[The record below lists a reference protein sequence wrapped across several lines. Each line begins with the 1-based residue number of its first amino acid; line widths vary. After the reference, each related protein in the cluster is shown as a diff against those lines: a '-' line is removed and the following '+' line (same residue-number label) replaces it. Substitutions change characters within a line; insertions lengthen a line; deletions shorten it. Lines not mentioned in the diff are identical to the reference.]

1 MSWHFSQAL
10 VEAYSEASCL
20 DGEQSAPWN
29 MNPMQQLYSQSDK
42 MIEFLNHSQSGMMC
56 EHLTENHGKELLTWF
71 LEGFHAKTLAV
82 LEEVKESVESDQD
95 CGAKW
100 PVSFAKYDP
109 DTHSWKIVQ
118 CSLFEDLTSFLGT
131 WPRWGMM
138 QDGECWEQIYL
149 APRTREREFGW
160 LPTPTKFD
168 GNLGLTKLEESYTEN
183 KTTGIWSKIAGTG
196 NTFRIFLGKLYWIVF
211 GKLMPPVVPE
221 YLMMWPI
228 GWTEL
233 KPLGTDKFQQW
244 LDSHGK
250 SSDLDQTKQ
259 NHRKIPKKSFKKSSQ
274 KGLFD

>member
-42 MIEFLNHSQSGMMC
+42 MMEFCNRSQSGMTC

-71 LEGFHAKTLAV
+71 LEGFPVRTSAAP
-82 LEEVKESVESDQD
+82 EEVKGSVENVLD
-95 CGAKW
+95 CGQKW
-100 PVSFAKYDP
+100 HASFAKYDQ
-109 DTHSWKIVQ
+109 DMCLWKIARS
-118 CSLFEDLTSFLGT
+118 SLFEDLTSFLGT

-138 QDGECWEQIYL
+138 QNGECWAVPMLEPDINDL
-149 APRTREREFGW
+149 EFGFW
-160 LPTPTKFD
+160 PTVTKTEID
-168 GNLGLTKLEESYTEN
+168 STGSRELIGTSEVDQKGRRWGTSLTTLIRSKS
-183 KTTGIWSKIAGTG
+183 ISKI
-196 NTFRIFLGKLYWIVF
+196 GKLNPVF
-211 GKLMPPVVPE
+211 AELWMG
-221 YLMMWPI
+221 WPL

-233 KPLGTDKFQQW
+233 QELEMDKFQQW

-250 SSDLDQTKQ
+250 SSDQIQAKQ